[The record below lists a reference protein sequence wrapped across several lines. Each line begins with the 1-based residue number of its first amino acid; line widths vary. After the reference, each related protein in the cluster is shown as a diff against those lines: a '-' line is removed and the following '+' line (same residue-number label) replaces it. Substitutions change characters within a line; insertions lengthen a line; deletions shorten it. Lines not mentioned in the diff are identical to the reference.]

1 MDETLKK
8 LLSTAKAT
16 YSARDFE
23 QARGIL
29 EDIVARHPGFADV
42 HNMLGIVYHDAG
54 LFSKAQEALEEAL
67 RINPRYTEAALNLAV
82 LYNDLGKYAE
92 ARETY
97 ARALSYCRTAQ
108 PSLDPFV
115 AGKIANMHAETAEAY
130 QTAGHLD
137 AAISEYG
144 KALALRPTFADIRT
158 RLARILVETRQ
169 HTLAADEL
177 QRALQDRPDYIPAR
191 VQLGICWY
199 AMGRRDEA
207 VRQWTQVLQ
216 NDPQNASAAMYL
228 RLVAG
233 DQKGVVNALENA

>member
-1 MDETLKK
+1 MEDTLKK
-8 LLSTAKAT
+8 MLSAAKT
-16 YSARDFE
+16 SYSARDFA
-23 QARGIL
+23 QARSLL
-29 EDIVARHPGFADV
+29 EDIVVRHPGFADV
-42 HNMLGIVYHDAG
+42 HNMLGVVYHDAG

-97 ARALSYCRTAQ
+97 ARALSYVRTQ
-108 PSLDPFV
+108 KTSLDPFV
-115 AGKIANMHAETAEAY
+115 AGKIANMHAEVAEAY
-130 QTAGHLD
+130 QTAGHLE
-137 AAISEYG
+137 AAIAEYA
-144 KALALRPTFADIRT
+144 KALAVRPTFADIRT
-158 RLARILVETRQ
+158 RLARVLVETRQ

-177 QRALQDRPDYIPAR
+177 QRALQDRPDYVPAR
-191 VQLGICWY
+191 VQLGICCY

-228 RLVAG
+228 RLVTG